1 MDLPLLKDQSSLIRA
16 DFDRYPVWVRV
27 QDYDRE
33 QPWYR
38 NSTEQ
43 TYRPWE
49 GSLPLQPRSQFHLV
63 LVAASFR
70 LSNGES
76 HPGYLN
82 PATTEWDV
90 PLAPRK
96 MKDGSYT
103 TPNEWSARRGRSP
116 LSILAIHRPVI
127 FIAGRAYDFQLKRNP
142 DSRKRHI
149 LDFYAAIDRR
159 PEQVFPV
166 SFSADRAL
174 FSGIVSGHIDGF
186 YSFPLDKPFEID
198 RGENYL
204 RDSSRAPSSCRQLR
218 S

>member
-1 MDLPLLKDQSSLIRA
+1 MDAPLLRDQGSLLRA

-38 NSTEQ
+38 GSTEQ

-49 GSLPLQPRSQFHLV
+49 GPLPLQPRSQFHLA

-70 LSNGES
+70 LSNGDF
-76 HPGYLN
+76 HTGYLN

-90 PLAPRK
+90 PLPPRK

-103 TPNEWSARRGRSP
+103 TSNQWSARRGGSP

-127 FIAGRAYDFQLKRNP
+127 FIGERAYDFQLRRDL
-142 DSRKRHI
+142 DSRKLHI
-149 LDFYAAIDRR
+149 LDFYAAIDRC
-159 PEQVFPV
+159 PEGVFPV
-166 SFSADRAL
+166 AFSADPAL
-174 FSGIVSGHIDGF
+174 FSGIVSGHIEGF

-204 RDSSRAPSSCRQLR
+204 TDSMH
-218 S
+218 

>member
-1 MDLPLLKDQSSLIRA
+1 MDAPLLKDQSSLLRA
-16 DFDRYPVWVRV
+16 DFGRYPVWVRV

-70 LSNGES
+70 LSNGDS
-76 HPGYLN
+76 HRGYLN

-90 PLAPRK
+90 PLPPRK
-96 MKDGSYT
+96 TKDESCT
-103 TPNEWSARRGRSP
+103 TSNQWSARRGGSP

-127 FIAGRAYDFQLKRNP
+127 FIGEGAYDFKLRG
-142 DSRKRHI
+142 DLDRRKRHI
-149 LDFYAAIDRR
+149 LDVYAAIERR
-159 PEQVFPV
+159 PEEVFPV
-166 SFSADRAL
+166 TFSADPSL

-186 YSFPLDKPFEID
+186 YSFPLDRPFEID

-204 RDSSRAPSSCRQLR
+204 SVGMV
-218 S
+218 